1 MNLHETIRLLIK
13 EQGKNVV
20 GSPTFMGMLD
30 DYGAFREE
38 EPATRT
44 IVRELVRTGQM
55 QRFIDSPNKGRNLH
69 FEIRTIVF
77 VAGSSSR
84 NAP

>member
-1 MNLHETIRLLIK
+1 MNLQETIRLLIK
-13 EQGKNVV
+13 EQGKDVV
-20 GSPTFMGMLD
+20 KSPALMGMLD

-38 EPATRT
+38 EPATKT

-69 FEIRTIVF
+69 FEIRYK
-77 VAGSSSR
+77 SHYH
-84 NAP
+84 